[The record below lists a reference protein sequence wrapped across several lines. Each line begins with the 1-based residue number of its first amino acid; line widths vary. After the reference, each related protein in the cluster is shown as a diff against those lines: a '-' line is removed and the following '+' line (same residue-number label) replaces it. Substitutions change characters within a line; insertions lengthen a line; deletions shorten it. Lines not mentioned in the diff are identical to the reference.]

1 MFSFIQS
8 IVKPTVHWLAI
19 CSQRLWLLFLYAVN
33 AQSDYLNPEA
43 RARIAIDEQLAECG
57 WVVQDYQHAAVA
69 AARGVAVREVPTEA
83 GPADYV
89 LYVDSRAVGV
99 IEAKKE
105 DITLTGVEPQTR
117 KYQAAYPEQL
127 PAFLV
132 DGSLPFGYEATGA
145 VTRFTCGLDPTPTS
159 RPVFAFHRPETL
171 ARWRDNYKE
180 FDGNATL
187 RNGFSE
193 LPDLGTDPPGLWPA
207 QAEAIR
213 NLEASFK
220 ANRTKALIQM
230 ATGSGKT
237 FTAVNASYRL
247 LRHARAN
254 RILFLVDRANLGR
267 QAVREFEGF
276 EVPGDRRKFTE
287 LYNVRRLTSSQL
299 DMANE
304 AAAKVHVSTIQ
315 RLYSILRGEEIDD
328 DLDER
333 SGFDIP
339 LDQPVE
345 VAYNPRVPIE
355 SYDLIII
362 DECHRSI
369 YGVWRQVLE
378 YFDAFL
384 VGLTATP
391 GIQTMAFFNQNLVM
405 EYGHTQAVA
414 DRVNVD
420 FDIFRIRTEITETG
434 STVPAGF
441 VTEFRDRET
450 RSTRLEQADTD
461 IPYDPAELDR
471 RVVAP
476 DQIRT
481 IVRTFR
487 DSLPKM
493 FEDRE
498 RDDDGL
504 LVNIPKTLI
513 FAKDDSHADDI
524 VQIVREEFGLG
535 NQGAVKITY
544 RSGQSGESAEKLLQQ
559 FRTNYQTRI
568 AVTVDMIAT
577 GTDVKPIECVMFM
590 RMVRSRNFFEQMK
603 GRGVRVIDGDQ
614 LRTVTPDAQAKDR
627 FVIVDAVGVTEA
639 NLHDT
644 VPLERQR
651 HVSFDKLLNQ
661 IGLGSRDPDVVSS
674 VASRL
679 ARLNRRITS
688 EHRTEVES
696 VAGVELSELVR
707 QITDALDPDRQHEA
721 AAAETGTDDPTP
733 EQVAAATQRLIAE
746 AIQPLAGNPE
756 LREKL
761 VDIRRSYEQ
770 VIDTATRDRV
780 ISGEFSIDAADRA
793 RTQVDSWKQFIEDNK
808 DEITALE
815 VLYHQPHGRG
825 LTYNDIKELVSS
837 INRPPHRWTPD
848 ILWQAYETL
857 DKSKVRGSG
866 HRVST
871 DLVSLVRYA
880 LGEVNELVAYPDLV
894 NERFKIW
901 LNQQHTAGTTF
912 TDDQLTYLNLIKDRI
927 ASSLSI
933 ALADLH
939 HPPFSAYGGL
949 GKARQLFGNDFDSLL
964 DELSEVL
971 AA

>member
-1 MFSFIQS
+1 M
-8 IVKPTVHWLAI
+8 
-19 CSQRLWLLFLYAVN
+19 
-33 AQSDYLNPEA
+33 
-43 RARIAIDEQLAECG
+43 AIDEQLAECG

-69 AARGVAVREVPTEA
+69 ASRGVAVREVPTEA

-89 LYVDSRAVGV
+89 LYVDSQAVGV
-99 IEAKKE
+99 IEAKKVGT
-105 DITLTGVEPQTR
+105 TLTGVEPQTR
-117 KYQAAYPEQL
+117 KYQAAYPGEL

-132 DGSLPFGYEATGA
+132 DGALPFGYEATGTE
-145 VTRFTCGLDPTPTS
+145 TRFTSGLEPMPTS
-159 RPVFAFHRPETL
+159 RRLFAFHRPETL
-171 ARWRDNYKE
+171 ARWRNNYNE

-193 LPDLGTDPPGLWPA
+193 LPDLGVEPPGLWPA

-287 LYNVRRLTSSQL
+287 LYNVRRLASSEL

-315 RLYSILRGEEIDD
+315 RLYSILRGEELPD
-328 DLDER
+328 DLDEQ
-333 SGFDIP
+333 SGFDAAP
-339 LDQPVE
+339 EQPIE

-391 GIQTMAFFNQNLVM
+391 GIQTFAFFDQNLVM
-405 EYGHTQAVA
+405 EYGHAQAVA

-420 FDIFRIRTEITETG
+420 FDIFRIRTEITEAG
-434 STVPAGF
+434 GTVPSGF

-450 RSTRLEQADTD
+450 RSIRLEQADAD
-461 IPYDPAELDR
+461 IAYDAAELDR

-476 DQIRT
+476 DQIRA
-481 IVRTFR
+481 IVRTLR
-487 DSLPKM
+487 DSLPEM

-498 RDDDGL
+498 QDDDGL

-544 RSGQSGESAEKLLQQ
+544 RSGESGESAEQLLQK
-559 FRTNYQTRI
+559 FRTDYPTRI

-577 GTDVKPIECVMFM
+577 GTDVKPIECVVFM

-603 GRGVRVIDGDQ
+603 GRGVRVIDSDR

-639 NLHDT
+639 DLHDT

-661 IGLGSRDPDVVSS
+661 IGLGSRDPNVVSS

-679 ARLNRRITS
+679 ARLNRRITA
-688 EHRTEVES
+688 EDRAEVES

-721 AAAETGTDDPTP
+721 AAAETGTDDPPP
-733 EQVAAATQRLIAE
+733 EQVAATAQQLIAE
-746 AIQPLAGNPE
+746 AIQPLAGNSE
-756 LREKL
+756 LRQKL

-770 VIDTATRDRV
+770 VIDKASRDRV
-780 ISGEFSIDAADRA
+780 ISGEFSVDAADRA
-793 RTQVDSWKQFIEDNK
+793 RSQVESWKQFLEDNR

-815 VLYHQPHGRG
+815 VLYHQPYGRG
-825 LTYNDIKELVSS
+825 LTYADIKELVNA
-837 INRPPHRWTPD
+837 IGRPPHSWTPD
-848 ILWQAYETL
+848 VLWKAYETL

-866 HRVST
+866 HRVHT

-880 LGEVNELVAYPDLV
+880 LGEVDELVAYPDLV
-894 NERFKIW
+894 DERFEIW
-901 LNQQHTAGTTF
+901 LNQQQTTGADY
-912 TDDQLTYLNLIKDRI
+912 TTDQLAYLRLIKDRI

-933 ALADLH
+933 NLADLQS
-939 HPPFSAYGGL
+939 PPFSDRGGL
-949 GKARQLFGNDFDSLL
+949 GKARQLFGSDLDSLL
-964 DELSEVL
+964 DNLTEAL

>member
-1 MFSFIQS
+1 MA
-8 IVKPTVHWLAI
+8 L
-19 CSQRLWLLFLYAVN
+19 
-33 AQSDYLNPEA
+33 
-43 RARIAIDEQLAECG
+43 DEQLVQCG
-57 WVVQDYQHAAVA
+57 WEVQDYRNAAVA

-89 LYVDSRAVGV
+89 LYVDSQAVGV

-105 DITLTGVEPQTR
+105 GTTLTGVEPQTR
-117 KYQAAYPEQL
+117 KYQAAYPGQL

-132 DGSLPFGYEATGA
+132 DDSLPFGYESTGTE
-145 VTRFTCGLDPTPTS
+145 TRFTSGLDPKPTS
-159 RPVFAFHRPETL
+159 RRVFTFHRPETL
-171 ARWRDNYKE
+171 ARWRDDHNE
-180 FDGNATL
+180 FDGIATL

-193 LPDLGTDPPGLWPA
+193 LPNLGDEPPGLWPA

-220 ANRTKALIQM
+220 DNRLRALIQM
-230 ATGSGKT
+230 ATGAGKT
-237 FTAVNASYRL
+237 FTAANVCYRL
-247 LRHARAN
+247 LYHARAN

-276 EVPGDRRKFTE
+276 DIPDSRHKFTE
-287 LYNVRRLTSSQL
+287 LYNVRRLASSQL
-299 DMANE
+299 DMAKE

-315 RLYSILRGEEIDD
+315 RLYSILRGEELDE

-333 SGFDIP
+333 SGFDTAP
-339 LDQPVE
+339 EQPVE

-391 GIQTMAFFNQNLVM
+391 GIQTFGFFDQNLVM

-420 FDIFRIRTEITETG
+420 FDIFRIQTEITQTG
-434 STVPAGF
+434 GTVPAGF

-450 RSTRLEQADTD
+450 RSIRLERADDD
-461 IPYDPAELDR
+461 IDYNAAELDKK
-471 RVVAP
+471 VVAP

-481 IVRTFR
+481 VVRTFR
-487 DSLPKM
+487 NSLPKM
-493 FEDRE
+493 FKDRK
-498 RDDDGL
+498 RGDDDL

-544 RSGQSGESAEKLLQQ
+544 RSGESGESAEQLLQK
-559 FRTNYQTRI
+559 FRTDYPTRI

-577 GTDVKPIECVMFM
+577 GTDVKPIECVVFM

-603 GRGVRVIDGDQ
+603 GRGVRVIDSDQ

-639 NLHDT
+639 DLHDT
-644 VPLERQR
+644 VPLERKR
-651 HVSFDKLLNQ
+651 HVSFDQLLNQ
-661 IGLGSRDPDVVSS
+661 IGLGARDPDVVSS

-679 ARLNRRITS
+679 ARLNRRITA
-688 EHRTEVES
+688 EDRAEVGS
-696 VAGVELSELVR
+696 VAGVDLSDLVR
-707 QITDALDPDRQHEA
+707 QITDALDPDRQRDA

-733 EQVAAATQRLIAE
+733 EQVAAAAQELITE
-746 AIQPLAGNPE
+746 AVQPLAGNPE

-770 VIDTATRDRV
+770 VIDTASRDWV
-780 ISGEFSIDAADRA
+780 ISGEFSVDAADRA
-793 RTQVDSWKQFIEDNK
+793 RTQVESWKQFIEDHK

-815 VLYHQPHGRG
+815 VLYSQPYGGG
-825 LTYNDIKELVSS
+825 LTYDDIKELVSA
-837 INRPPHRWTPD
+837 IGRPPHRWTPD

-857 DKSKVRGSG
+857 DQSRVRGSG
-866 HRVST
+866 RRAAT

-880 LGEVNELVAYPDLV
+880 LGNSDELVAYPDLV

-901 LNQQHTAGTTF
+901 LNQQRTAGTDF
-912 TDDQLTYLNLIKDRI
+912 TDDQLAYLGLIKDRI
-927 ASSLSI
+927 ASSLRI
-933 ALADLH
+933 NLADLQS
-939 HPPFSAYGGL
+939 PPFSDRGGL
-949 GKARQLFGNDFDSLL
+949 GKARQLFGSDLNLLL
-964 DELSEVL
+964 DDLTEAL